1 MDNRGQSILRI
12 YLGVTFGPLSF
23 IFFFGMQIFW
33 YPDVV

>member
-12 YLGVTFGPLSF
+12 YLGVTFGPLPL
-23 IFFFGMQIFW
+23 FFFGMQIFW